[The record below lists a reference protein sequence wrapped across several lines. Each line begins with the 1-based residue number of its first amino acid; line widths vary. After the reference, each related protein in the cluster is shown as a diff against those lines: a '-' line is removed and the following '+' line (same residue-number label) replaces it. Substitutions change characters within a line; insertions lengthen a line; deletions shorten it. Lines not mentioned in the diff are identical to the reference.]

1 VFNWREGRDIE
12 GTLWVIQRH
21 KLSASAK
28 SELNKWR
35 RIFFWNKD
43 RLGGGWKRGCI
54 TAIERY
60 GGQQAGRII
69 SYLRVQK
76 CMEML
81 SMEHIHPGHI
91 AGGKASRLRHQQQQQ
106 HQER

>member
-1 VFNWREGRDIE
+1 MEKNFLLEY
-12 GTLWVIQRH
+12 
-21 KLSASAK
+21 
-28 SELNKWR
+28 
-35 RIFFWNKD
+35 KD
-43 RLGGGWKRGCI
+43 RLGGGWKRGYI

-60 GGQQAGRII
+60 EGQQAGRII